1 MTYITKKG
9 DIRDKTCQK
18 LSWESVIRFYLWG
31 GGAMRHKLNLPSD
44 VAAGSA

>member
-18 LSWESVIRFYLWG
+18 LSWESVIRFYLFI
-31 GGAMRHKLNLPSD
+31 MRHKLNLPSD

>member
-18 LSWESVIRFYLWG
+18 LSYESVIRFFFFG

-44 VAAGSA
+44 VAAASA